1 MSHTHRIYEAARKSM
16 YTAMERETD
25 PHTARREYEEAVE
38 GFNQF
43 LNAKNRG
50 MYHELVGSPNYTSR
64 ILPHP
69 HFFLSPALTLACCYL

>member
-1 MSHTHRIYEAARKSM
+1 M

-50 MYHELVGSPNYTSR
+50 MYHELVGSPNNIYAYVIYIIDIYIYT
-64 ILPHP
+64 
-69 HFFLSPALTLACCYL
+69 